1 MSGFWPDDI
10 PATQALSPREIME
23 RAGIELSRRTTILTV
38 SIQENR
44 LTDRIVLG
52 FTVKNEIYLF
62 EFNLF
67 EASHRLDQS
76 YPVVIDPPESD
87 IPEFLKRERYVP
99 GSPPFLPIFIKP
111 ELTDIL
117 KGTPG
122 RVIKNEWVC
131 ATPAEFT
138 EKLKKLFALDHVKSR
153 IISLQALKTTQK
165 PSERGAESTEEEP
178 LEGEAE
184 NDLEPQPGESPE

>member
-153 IISLQALKTTQK
+153 I
-165 PSERGAESTEEEP
+165 
-178 LEGEAE
+178 
-184 NDLEPQPGESPE
+184 

>member
-1 MSGFWPDDI
+1 
-10 PATQALSPREIME
+10 ME